1 MTFDRYNRNNLL
13 HQIAKECT
21 LQHQTKGCSGF
32 VVVDRKER
40 GGFDVTRHNNRERE
54 KRQLSHVLYRIEAKC
69 LFLFPSL

>member
-40 GGFDVTRHNNRERE
+40 GGFDVTRHNNRER
-54 KRQLSHVLYRIEAKC
+54 KATIKPRVAQN
-69 LFLFPSL
+69 